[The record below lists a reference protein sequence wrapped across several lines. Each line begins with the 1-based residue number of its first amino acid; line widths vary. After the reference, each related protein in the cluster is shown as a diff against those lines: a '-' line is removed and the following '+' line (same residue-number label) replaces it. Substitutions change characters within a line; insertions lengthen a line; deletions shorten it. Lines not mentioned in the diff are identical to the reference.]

1 MRWIFVLTLVLAF
14 HPAHSQLT
22 PAPTPD
28 LPDSPGTVQ
37 QQNQLAQQQ
46 ESVVVLAE
54 ASYTANGT
62 ALPPCPISGWKFL
75 PKIKSPAEDQSRK
88 NCIDILNPYA
98 RFLDTK
104 MVIPMTSRQKGYL
117 AFHDLTDPFNLAT
130 IVATSGFSTA
140 IDSHSAYGPAWKGF
154 GKSTGISVVQDA
166 TGEFFGTWLIPTITH
181 EDPHYHR
188 LPNSTIP
195 RRFLHAISR
204 TVISQHDDGS
214 RMPNYPTL
222 LTYPIASEIANL
234 YVPGV
239 QTDSRSTTARILI
252 GYATDPIDNLITEF
266 LPDVARRVHIRVI
279 FVQRILNQV
288 ATGQPG
294 SN

>member
-1 MRWIFVLTLVLAF
+1 VLTLVLACN
-14 HPAHSQLT
+14 PAHSQLT
-22 PAPTPD
+22 PVPTSD

-37 QQNQLAQQQ
+37 QQQQ
-46 ESVVVLAE
+46 SVVVVAE
-54 ASYTANGT
+54 ASFAANGT
-62 ALPPCPISGWKFL
+62 ALPPCPTSAWKLL
-75 PKIKSPAEDQSRK
+75 PVTNSPAEDQSRK
-88 NCIDILNPYA
+88 TCIDVLNPYA
-98 RFLDTK
+98 RFLDTR
-104 MVIPMTSRQKGYL
+104 MAIPMTSRQKGYL

-130 IVATSGFSTA
+130 ILAISGFTVAT
-140 IDSHSAYGPAWKGF
+140 DSHSAYGPGWKGF
-154 GKSTGISVVQDA
+154 GKSSGISFVQDA

-181 EDPHYHR
+181 QDPHYRR

-204 TVISQHDDGS
+204 TVIAQNDNGAT
-214 RMPNYPTL
+214 MPNYSTL
-222 LTYPIASEIANL
+222 LTYPIASEIGNL

-239 QTDSRSTTARILI
+239 ETDSRSTTARILI